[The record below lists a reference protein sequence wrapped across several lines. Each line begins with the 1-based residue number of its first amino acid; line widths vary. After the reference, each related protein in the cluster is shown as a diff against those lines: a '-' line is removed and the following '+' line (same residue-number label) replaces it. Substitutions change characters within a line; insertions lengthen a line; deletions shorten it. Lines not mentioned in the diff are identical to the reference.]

1 MHVATRTNLVWA
13 VAATNLGTT
22 LGCFFFVFMFALP
35 VFTHRPL
42 WKNEGLP
49 NVSKT
54 QDFNIIE
61 EHRAAQKADMY
72 LRSDKTRLEN

>member
-49 NVSKT
+49 NVCDPT
-54 QDFNIIE
+54 RQDWKIE
-61 EHRAAQKADMY
+61 KDLHGAMA
-72 LRSDKTRLEN
+72 